1 MTSPQQ
7 SSRPGDIELAVA
19 LGRIEEM
26 LKSMN
31 EKLDRLDTTAAD
43 HADVLRKHTVEI
55 ELLKQRQGPKVHWS
69 AWVLAFTSMISL
81 AITITVMV
89 VR

>member
-1 MTSPQQ
+1 MTPSP
-7 SSRPGDIELAVA
+7 SPSRAGDIELAVA
-19 LGRIEEM
+19 IGRIEEM

-31 EKLDRLDTTAAD
+31 EKLDRLDVTAID

-69 AWVLAFTSMISL
+69 AWVLALTSVISL
-81 AITITVMV
+81 AITITVLV
-89 VR
+89 VK